1 MKSIKNEYGY
11 FHSMPAKPHDVMN
24 KIMGVFSEFSQP
36 LLSRYGDDEITL
48 MDDEAG
54 LRVVF
59 IREGCIDIWR
69 NHDQLLVATAVGP
82 AILGLQGSVFRY
94 QTHTFKRQKNVDIHF
109 LPLTTALEI
118 IKEHGLVEDVM
129 LYQSYINDQQAYRD
143 FLMINNSAYSIICM
157 LLTEIATCPYHKD
170 VSVAQYISM
179 RTRLARS
186 GIMKILSDL
195 RFGGFI
201 EMEKGK
207 LIRLCNPFPLKY

>member
-1 MKSIKNEYGY
+1 MTSIKNAHQL
-11 FHSMPAKPHDVMN
+11 FHSMPVKPQEIIINMME
-24 KIMGVFSEFSQP
+24 IFSKFSQP
-36 LLSRYGDDEITL
+36 LLSRYGDDEISL
-48 MDDEAG
+48 MDDKAD
-54 LRVVF
+54 LRVIF

-69 NHDQLLVATAVGP
+69 NHDQLLVATAIGP

-109 LPLTTALEI
+109 LPLTTALDI
-118 IKEHGLVEDVM
+118 IKEYDLFEDV
-129 LYQSYINDQQAYRD
+129 LTYQAYMNDRQTYRD
-143 FLMINNSAYSIICM
+143 FLMINSSAYSIICM
-157 LLTEIATCPYHKD
+157 LLTEISTYPHHKEI
-170 VSVAQYISM
+170 SVAQYISM